1 MRKNL
6 KQFAIHNVWTGS
18 SSSAVSAP
26 ISNSEALI
34 GKEHQTSIH
43 KTEDA
48 TLPPIPNAIEIYM
61 AKQLD
66 ELPTFSEDVDA
77 VLDIKRAYQV
87 NKSWVGDPCGP
98 KNYTWEGLE
107 CNYSVPVP
115 PRIISLGMISAS
127 FGSLSAME
135 SLDLSN
141 NHLTFNCIN
150 FRSNAIF
157 LNRYGSRLLS
167 QEGSNTT
174 SKEAGGRAIPGVYD
188 DDLARSFEPDALCG
202 EPGIL

>member
-1 MRKNL
+1 MFGPVIPRL
-6 KQFAIHNVWTGS
+6 LYA
-18 SSSAVSAP
+18 AP
-26 ISNSEALI
+26 ISNSEALM
-34 GKEHQTSIH
+34 GKEHRTSIH

-48 TLPPIPNAIEIYM
+48 TFPSIPNAIEIYM

-66 ELPTFSEDVDA
+66 ELPTFSEDVDD

-107 CNYSVPVP
+107 CNYSVSVP
-115 PRIISLGMISAS
+115 PWIISLNLSSSGLSGMISAS

-150 FRSNAIF
+150 FGSNAIF

-174 SKEAGGRAIPGVYD
+174 SKEAGGKAIPGVYD
-188 DDLARSFEPDALCG
+188 DDSARSFEPDALCG